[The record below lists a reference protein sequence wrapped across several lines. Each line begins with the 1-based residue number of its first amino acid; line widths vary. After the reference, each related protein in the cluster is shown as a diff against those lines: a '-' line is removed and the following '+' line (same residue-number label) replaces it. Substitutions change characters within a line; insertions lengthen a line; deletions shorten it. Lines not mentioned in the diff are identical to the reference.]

1 QPLHQPQRLVPA
13 GGRPDRQHRGGQARR
28 PRRAQRGLLLHT
40 ERGPEKAA
48 LGADDRRRRGG
59 VQRRRA
65 ALARRR
71 RRPAPRLR
79 APMPITPDEWREG
92 AERLRRFGAR
102 LAASSR
108 RRRLRAGENPLLDLV
123 GDLAAGEPWRL
134 SPGLARM
141 LDLAERRRELA
152 SMYSWAIPT
161 E

>member
-1 QPLHQPQRLVPA
+1 RGAQPLHQPQRLVPA
-13 GGRPDRQHRGGQARR
+13 RGRPDRQHRGGQARR

-79 APMPITPDEWREG
+79 APMTE
-92 AERLRRFGAR
+92 
-102 LAASSR
+102 
-108 RRRLRAGENPLLDLV
+108 RLRAGENPLLDRVSALM
-123 GDLAAGEPWRL
+123 AGEPWRM
-134 SPGLARM
+134 SPG
-141 LDLAERRRELA
+141 LAERRRELA

-161 E
+161 EGALAVLAKHAPLVECGAG